1 MELTRGGTMQTQ
13 KQHGIGDSFR
23 GLMAAVINR
32 ALADLGDRGVIRAS
46 DRVRDEAMV
55 WVSST
60 ECEAFCDALY
70 RTIREKAAVLY
81 RRFLEEAESREKAP
95 RKRRK
100 CPGHV
105 FTTFCGKTS

>member
-1 MELTRGGTMQTQ
+1 MQTQ
-13 KQHGIGDSFR
+13 KQHSIGDSFR
-23 GLMAAVINR
+23 GLAAAVIFR
-32 ALADLGDRGVIRAS
+32 ALADLETTNHAIKTSPSVK
-46 DRVRDEAMV
+46 DEAMR

-60 ECEAFCDALY
+60 ECEAFCDALDADY
-70 RTIREKAAVLY
+70 RAVREKATVLY

-100 CPGHV
+100 CPGHC